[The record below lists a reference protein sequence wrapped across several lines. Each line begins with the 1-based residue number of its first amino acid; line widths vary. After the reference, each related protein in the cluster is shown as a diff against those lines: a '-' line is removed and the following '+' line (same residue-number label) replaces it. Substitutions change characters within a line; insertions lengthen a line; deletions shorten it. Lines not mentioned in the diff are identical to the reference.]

1 MKKGGSTAL
10 AAGLLILMILFG
22 NALTLPFR
30 VAGFGVNMYIVSM
43 ALFAVVL
50 FGLRIK
56 EGRLREKEDRGVMF
70 LYGFTLLWLAAGI
83 VLLLWHRTA
92 VSEGLRQLVQ
102 IALGAASAFSLIE
115 CLHRGLDKEMIYFWI
130 RIAVLIYI
138 IIAMFEIAGGVH
150 LHTSHFSDPTLYRL
164 DWSLLRPT
172 NYLATATY
180 FNENDLCACLAVLT
194 PFCFPQKNYSWKKNL
209 GLFFLIMMVILIEIH
224 DDAWICFLGL
234 TAAALIYMI
243 VTRPKL
249 PIAAAAV
256 VSYYAVY
263 RWGRTVLHAVIVFF
277 YELLGKE
284 VPPGLH
290 RSFGFVMRVVS
301 KASEE
306 AAKTVDNRGTITY
319 RVETYKEAFCGFF
332 ESHGLGLGPYGVDH
346 HLQTAGRPYTVG
358 SPHSFWLELLCN
370 YGVIIFLLFA
380 ALCIFF
386 IVRLIK
392 NYKETKD
399 LMYLILICA
408 DISLAMACNS
418 PSRFVELPYY
428 WILLALTAY
437 FCQKP
442 PAEAD
447 AAASFEAAATAEKAP
462 DEAATTA
469 ETGGAEDDAPETLFS
484 PEQESS
490 LDGGKHE

>member
-1 MKKGGSTAL
+1 MTLANSKNRGTAAL
-10 AAGLLILMILFG
+10 AGLLLLMILFG
-22 NALTLPFR
+22 NAMTLPFR

-50 FGLRIK
+50 FGLRVR
-56 EGRLREKEDRGVMF
+56 EGRLREKDGRGVLL
-70 LYGFTLLWLAAGI
+70 LYGFTVLWLLVGI
-83 VLLLWHRTA
+83 VLLAWQRQAL
-92 VSEGLRQLVQ
+92 SEGLRQLIQ
-102 IALGAASAFSLIE
+102 IVLGAASAFCLIE
-115 CLHRGLDKEMIYFWI
+115 FLKRGLRTEIIYFWI
-130 RIAVLIYI
+130 RVAILIYI
-138 IIAMFEIAGGVH
+138 LIALVEIAGGVH
-150 LHTSHFSDPTLYRL
+150 LQTSHFSDPTLYRL

-194 PFCFPQKNYSWKKNL
+194 PFCFPQKSYSWKKNL
-209 GLFFLIMMVILIEIH
+209 GLSFLIMMVILIEIH
-224 DDAWICFLGL
+224 DDAWICFLAL

-346 HLQTAGRPYTVG
+346 HLQTAGTPYTVG

-399 LMYLILICA
+399 PMYLILICA

-418 PSRFVELPYY
+418 PSRFVEMPYY

-437 FCQKP
+437 YCQKP
-442 PAEAD
+442 
-447 AAASFEAAATAEKAP
+447 
-462 DEAATTA
+462 
-469 ETGGAEDDAPETLFS
+469 LFS

>member
-1 MKKGGSTAL
+1 MTLANSKNRGTAAL
-10 AAGLLILMILFG
+10 AGLLLLMILFG
-22 NALTLPFR
+22 NAMTLPFR

-50 FGLRIK
+50 FGLRVR
-56 EGRLREKEDRGVMF
+56 EGRLREKEGRGVLL
-70 LYGFTLLWLAAGI
+70 LYGFTVLWLLVGI
-83 VLLLWHRTA
+83 VLLAWQRQAL
-92 VSEGLRQLVQ
+92 SEGLRQLIQ
-102 IALGAASAFSLIE
+102 IVLGAASAFCLIE
-115 CLHRGLDKEMIYFWI
+115 FLKRGLRTEIIYFWI
-130 RIAVLIYI
+130 RVAVLIYI
-138 IIAMFEIAGGVH
+138 LIALVEIAGGVH
-150 LHTSHFSDPTLYRL
+150 LQASHFSDPTLYRL

-180 FNENDLCACLAVLT
+180 FNENDFCAALAVLA
-194 PFCFPQKNYSWKKNL
+194 PFVFPQKSYSWKKNL
-209 GLFFLIMMVILIEIH
+209 GLSFLIMMVILIEIH
-224 DDAWICFLGL
+224 DDAWICFLAL

-346 HLQTAGRPYTVG
+346 HLQTAGTPYTVG

-399 LMYLILICA
+399 PMYLILICA

-418 PSRFVELPYY
+418 PSRFVEMPYY

-437 FCQKP
+437 YCQKP
-442 PAEAD
+442 
-447 AAASFEAAATAEKAP
+447 
-462 DEAATTA
+462 
-469 ETGGAEDDAPETLFS
+469 LFS